1 MRSLFICLQ
10 LVISITTFCQKSF
23 LFVGTYTSTGSKGI
37 YVYQFDGSTGNAE
50 LLSTTENIANPSFL
64 AIAPNKKFIYAC
76 TDTRTPTAGSVS
88 AFSFNKKTGKL
99 RFVNKEVSSGFNP
112 VYTSIHKSNKWLV
125 AGNYTGGNIT
135 VFPINKDGSI
145 KAYSQSIQH
154 TGKSINPERQEKSHV
169 HCTVFS
175 PDYKY
180 VYVPDLGIDKVMT
193 YAVQENETTPLVTVS
208 PPFAASVQGSG
219 PRHITFHPN
228 KKYAY
233 LIEEMSGAVVAY
245 NYNNSN
251 GKLDSIQRIFT
262 HPGDAIGPFGGADIH
277 VSPDGGFL
285 YASNRASENN
295 LAIFSI
301 DANTGKLKTAGYQS
315 ALGKTPRN
323 FTIDPTG
330 NFVLVANQES
340 DNVVVFKR
348 DVQTGLLT
356 PTGIEIKVP
365 QPSCLQMMKQ

>member
-1 MRSLFICLQ
+1 
-10 LVISITTFCQKSF
+10 
-23 LFVGTYTSTGSKGI
+23 
-37 YVYQFDGSTGNAE
+37 
-50 LLSTTENIANPSFL
+50 
-64 AIAPNKKFIYAC
+64 
-76 TDTRTPTAGSVS
+76 
-88 AFSFNKKTGKL
+88 
-99 RFVNKEVSSGFNP
+99 
-112 VYTSIHKSNKWLV
+112 
-125 AGNYTGGNIT
+125 
-135 VFPINKDGSI
+135 GSI

-262 HPGDAIGPFGGADIH
+262 HPGDAKGPFGGADIH
-277 VSPDGGFL
+277 VSPDGKFL
-285 YASNRASENN
+285 YASNRANENN
-295 LAIFSI
+295 IAIFSI
-301 DANTGKLKTAGYQS
+301 NESTGKLTGVGYQS
-315 ALGKTPRN
+315 TLGKTPRN

-330 NFVLVANQES
+330 SFVLVANQES